1 MVELSVREIR
11 HNDIEP
17 LSDYWFKSDPEFL
30 VSMGVDL
37 SKMPTRD
44 EWKQMLTEQISQSY
58 KEKKSYCIIWLVND
72 EPIGHS
78 NVNRIIFGEE
88 AYMHLHIWKKD
99 NRTKGLGLQFVKM
112 TLPWFFEKMELQKL
126 CCEPYSL
133 NPAPNKTMEKLR
145 FEFIKEYITVPGWI
159 NFEQPV
165 KHWELSYEKYK
176 SLYETPVRSSSG
188 NGQW

>member
-11 HNDIEP
+11 HSDIEP
-17 LSDYWFKSDPEFL
+17 LSQYWFRSDPEFL
-30 VSMGVDL
+30 VNMGVDL
-37 SKMPTRD
+37 SKMPTKD

-58 KEKKSYCIIWLVND
+58 EEKKSYCIIWLVND

-112 TLPWFFEKMELQKL
+112 TLPWFFEKMKLKKL

-133 NPAPNKTMEKLR
+133 NPAPNKTMEKLG
-145 FEFIKEYITVPGWI
+145 FEFIKEYITIPGWI

-165 KHWELSYEKYK
+165 KHWELSLEKFK
-176 SLYETPVRSSSG
+176 QLYG
-188 NGQW
+188 N